1 MKQNNEYEILTKD
14 GFKDFSG
21 IQEVVNRNDIIKFI
35 FDDSDITVLSSHRFY
50 TGKNSNGKIFRQAKN
65 ININNKID
73 GKIVKDIIKLDDIG
87 NNKFYDVTDV
97 NDGNHYIT
105 SGVTSHNCDEFS
117 WADASKIKGFMD
129 SVFPIISAS
138 KTGQLIVTTT
148 PNGFDEFYK
157 LWKESK
163 EGLNDFKTIE
173 IKWDRIPGRD
183 QEWYDAEVARMGI
196 PYCSQNHNVNFLGS
210 SKTLLNVNTL
220 DKLSLNKKSSSSEL
234 EHINPDLK
242 CYEDKKSNGIYIIG
256 VDTSKSSSTANEKD
270 DFITIQVGRIDIHNK
285 KIKQVATLKTKDM
298 HYLELAPV
306 LYELGYYYN
315 EALIQ
320 IENNSGDG
328 QSIVDHLFEVL
339 EYENI
344 LRDEKRNDI
353 NGVRT
358 TTKSKAMSISNLKKL
373 IESDILEIYDVDT
386 IDEFF
391 VFVRNGSSYAAQ
403 ANEHDDTIMALV
415 IMLYVFLQIPN
426 ELELNIHDFFDNDV
440 IIDINEPEYNEDL
453 DFIATSNQTNEDD
466 NNWLVG

>member
-1 MKQNNEYEILTKD
+1 
-14 GFKDFSG
+14 
-21 IQEVVNRNDIIKFI
+21 
-35 FDDSDITVLSSHRFY
+35 
-50 TGKNSNGKIFRQAKN
+50 
-65 ININNKID
+65 
-73 GKIVKDIIKLDDIG
+73 
-87 NNKFYDVTDV
+87 
-97 NDGNHYIT
+97 
-105 SGVTSHNCDEFS
+105 
-117 WADASKIKGFMD
+117 
-129 SVFPIISAS
+129 
-138 KTGQLIVTTT
+138 
-148 PNGFDEFYK
+148 
-157 LWKESK
+157 
-163 EGLNDFKTIE
+163 
-173 IKWDRIPGRD
+173 
-183 QEWYDAEVARMGI
+183 
-196 PYCSQNHNVNFLGS
+196 
-210 SKTLLNVNTL
+210 
-220 DKLSLNKKSSSSEL
+220 
-234 EHINPDLK
+234 
-242 CYEDKKSNGIYIIG
+242 